1 MGSILSR
8 GPLTLVVAAVALFSV
23 GGAAFTAA
31 NTTPDSS
38 AGDDLTAVI
47 SGFTISGITYTLDAT
62 DPTNIDTVAF
72 TAQSDHAGPWPAS
85 LGTALGRFTST
96 AAAWYVCTDDGAGA
110 AAGTYGITCTTDGT
124 ANGGLYYD
132 GATASVQL
140 TTTTATEF
148 DTVLVQ

>member
-8 GPLTLVVAAVALFSV
+8 GPITLVIAAIALFAV

-31 NTTPDSS
+31 NTTPNSS

-47 SGFTISGITYTLDAT
+47 SGFTISAITYTLDAA
-62 DPTNIDTVAF
+62 DPTLIDTVAF

-85 LGTALGRFTST
+85 LGTAVGRFTVT
-96 AAAWYVCTDDGAGA
+96 AAAWYVCADDAAGA
-110 AAGTYGITCTTDGT
+110 AAGTYGVTCTTDGT
-124 ANGGLYYD
+124 ANGGFYFD
-132 GATASVQL
+132 GSTASTQL
-140 TTTTATEF
+140 TTTLALEF